1 MGNRGR
7 QSSAELTVIGPR
19 GIETIKR
26 PDPPEELT
34 DEQAREWQEIV
45 NRMPADWFPRETHCL
60 LIQLCRHNVEGRH
73 IAAMIARMKAAPK
86 EEFVLQDYNRLL
98 NMQERESRAIASMT
112 TKLRLSH
119 QATKRQ
125 ERTAKSTMHRRPWM
139 TDDPA

>member
-1 MGNRGR
+1 
-7 QSSAELTVIGPR
+7 
-19 GIETIKR
+19 
-26 PDPPEELT
+26 
-34 DEQAREWQEIV
+34 
-45 NRMPADWFPRETHCL
+45 
-60 LIQLCRHNVEGRH
+60 
-73 IAAMIARMKAAPK
+73 MIARMKAAPK